1 MLERC
6 RDDNDDDPDNNTRW
20 IREFFLSSLAVL
32 AEGENEGGRCAGKE
46 RIDRRVL
53 YILRFSVRKK

>member
-1 MLERC
+1 MIMMM
-6 RDDNDDDPDNNTRW
+6 
-20 IREFFLSSLAVL
+20 IRIIIPVGYGNFFLSSLAVL